1 LSLADALI
9 APDIGFRH
17 PTGNVPFVFDGVR
30 ALLRFHQT
38 PPLLQPPHESKT
50 TPFTATRPNNAAIGE
65 GGRRAG
71 DRFTCGAGRLSSQKA
86 QQSSAAAWS
95 QDAAGGG
102 GGEEGAAL
110 AVGERAGEER
120 RRAA

>member
-1 LSLADALI
+1 MASEPSCDST
-9 APDIGFRH
+9 RH
-17 PTGNVPFVFDGVR
+17 PHCYSPRTKAKLP
-30 ALLRFHQT
+30 
-38 PPLLQPPHESKT
+38 
-50 TPFTATRPNNAAIGE
+50 PFTATRPTNAAIGE

-110 AVGERAGEER
+110 AVGEREGEER